1 MITNKYVTTI
11 ISVLMAAAV
20 IICILASVNVDIV
33 TAAVSDG
40 EGVTMEYETK
50 LFDTSEIMSVNI
62 IMDNDDWSEMLE
74 NAMSEE
80 YYSCDVEI
88 NGTTFKNVGIRP
100 KGNTSLSSIAN
111 DPDTDRYG
119 FKLEFD
125 HYVEGQTCFGLD
137 KLILNNNYSDATMMK
152 EALIYDM
159 FQYVGADASL
169 YNFAKVSVNGD
180 YWGVY
185 LALEAVEDSFLV
197 RNYGVQDG
205 ELYKPE
211 GMDMGGN
218 GGPNADGNDGNHD
231 GNPFE
236 NDGNKPDF
244 DGNKPGDDGDDG
256 TNFEERPNN
265 NDSDSEE
272 TTIDE
277 EENIIDMPDFGKKHD
292 AQGTDNKS
300 ESADSDSVM
309 GDISILENTDQN
321 QPELSNMENGGS
333 NTENNDLE
341 SAAKNN
347 VPENSKISPQ
357 NGVNQFDDNCF
368 DKDEKHGP
376 GGRFGGTD
384 GPDGGAPRGFRNGQ
398 NGANLNYSDDDLNS
412 YSTIWDGEVTKTTDS
427 DHERVVTALKNIS
440 EGINLEDY
448 MDIDNLLKYAAVHI
462 FSVNDDSLS
471 GAMAHNYYL
480 YELNGKLNLIPW
492 DYNLAFGGMNGTDAS
507 GVVNSPIDD
516 AFSSTDF
523 FDTLMA
529 NEEYHDQY
537 YAYLEWL
544 VEEYI
549 NNGGFDAFYNRVRSQ
564 IDDLVKDDPT
574 AFYTYGEYNEAAE
587 MLYKTVKLRGE
598 SILGQIN
605 GTIPSAEEEQKDSDV
620 LIDASDIDISVMGQ
634 MHNEGNDNGGP
645 EGGTSDRPD
654 KGTIKNDSDN
664 VDP

>member
-111 DPDTDRYG
+111 DPDTDRYS

-159 FQYVGADASL
+159 FQYLGADASL
-169 YNFAKVSVNGD
+169 YNFAKISVNGD

-197 RNYGVQDG
+197 RNYGAQNG

-211 GMDMGGN
+211 GTDMGENGRPGVGGN
-218 GGPNADGNDGNHD
+218 DDKPEGDPPQNDGNR
-231 GNPFE
+231 
-236 NDGNKPDF
+236 PDF
-244 DGNKPGDDGDDG
+244 DGNKSEDDGNNRPD
-256 TNFEERPNN
+256 FEERPENTN
-265 NDSDSEE
+265 SDSEE
-272 TTIDE
+272 ATDEVQNITSKPQFGEKLERDDKNNKSE
-277 EENIIDMPDFGKKHD
+277 EENF
-292 AQGTDNKS
+292 
-300 ESADSDSVM
+300 DSVTASHS
-309 GDISILENTDQN
+309 DLENTAPN
-321 QPELSNMENGGS
+321 QHGYSGREDVSAIPDNG
-333 NTENNDLE
+333 NIE
-341 SAAKNN
+341 SGNSDSIS
-347 VPENSKISPQ
+347 ENSENSSKNS
-357 NGVNQFDDNCF
+357 GDLSG
-368 DKDEKHGP
+368 DKGFGKNKKRGPDQEFEDFESHDGGGP
-376 GGRFGGTD
+376 GVFG
-384 GPDGGAPRGFRNGQ
+384 NGQ

-412 YSTIWDGEVTKTTDS
+412 YSTIWKGEITDTTDS

-440 EGINLEDY
+440 EGADLEDY

-480 YELNGKLNLIPW
+480 YESDGKLNLIPW
-492 DYNLAFGGMNGTDAS
+492 DYNLAFGGMNGGDAS
-507 GVVNSPIDD
+507 DAVNSPIDN

-523 FDTLMA
+523 FDALME
-529 NEEYHDQY
+529 NEEYHEQY
-537 YAYLEWL
+537 YAYLEQL
-544 VEEYI
+544 VNEYI
-549 NNGGFDAFYNRVRSQ
+549 NNGGFDAFYSRVRSQ
-564 IDDLVKDDPT
+564 IDDLVKEDPT
-574 AFYTYGEYNEAAE
+574 AFYTYDEYGEAAE
-587 MLYKTVKLRGE
+587 MLCKTVKLRGE
-598 SILGQIN
+598 SILGQIS
-605 GTIPSAEEEQKDSDV
+605 GTIPSTEEEQKDSDL
-620 LIDASDIDISVMGQ
+620 LIDASDIDISIMGQ
-634 MHNEGNDNGGP
+634 MHTGGGGDKPSGNPAEGFG
-645 EGGTSDRPD
+645 D
-654 KGTIKNDSDN
+654 KIPKSEQA
-664 VDP
+664 